1 MRVFASHRHILA
13 VLFTMVLEI
22 ERDSTGNEDESAY
35 ADPWF
40 IDWSAYPGILQGLCS
55 MNLCSKI
62 KYHATLHQKGHL
74 FQREVQPIKPT
85 VPKEVPLKYLQ
96 NFEPDKDQL
105 QRIPSN
111 GLPLDPD
118 DIEVPT
124 QVDFFV

>member
-1 MRVFASHRHILA
+1 
-13 VLFTMVLEI
+13 
-22 ERDSTGNEDESAY
+22 
-35 ADPWF
+35 
-40 IDWSAYPGILQGLCS
+40 

-62 KYHATLHQKGHL
+62 KYHAALHQKGHL
-74 FQREVQPIKPT
+74 FQREVQPFKPT

-124 QVDFFV
+124 QVDFFL